1 MVLEKIIGILE
12 DYTDVDASTIN
23 EDTTFEDLGLDSLDT
38 VELMMSVEDE
48 FGVTIEVSGDFKT
61 VGSVVKYIEENM

>member
-12 DYTDVDASTIN
+12 DYTDVDASSIN
-23 EDTTFEDLGLDSLDT
+23 EDTTFEELGLDSLDT

-48 FGVTIEVSGDFKT
+48 FGVSIEVSGDFKT
-61 VGSVVKYIEENM
+61 VGSVVKYIEENK